1 MALKCRPPM
10 LACADRSAARVP
22 PKVRDNF
29 YITPEFKA
37 WREIVIGRAGRRCE
51 KCGRVERRMFADH
64 IVEVKDGGA
73 KLDPANG
80 QCLCGS
86 CHTLKT
92 NPAKASTRP
101 QSIPA
106 GDFSPSG
113 FAFDKQSNIN
123 QSERYQW
130 REAANVLA
138 RGVNRDR

>member
-22 PKVRDNF
+22 PKVRDSF

-51 KCGRVERRMFADH
+51 KCGRAERRMFADH

-92 NPAKASTRP
+92 NQEKAKR
-101 QSIPA
+101 
-106 GDFSPSG
+106 
-113 FAFDKQSNIN
+113 
-123 QSERYQW
+123 
-130 REAANVLA
+130 LA
-138 RGVNRDR
+138 RPFSAEG